1 MEEKNIEAIKTIVRE
16 FMNKMGFE
24 AKVEVKNATQ
34 EEKENVVCDISVNQ
48 DSNLLIGQY
57 GINLQ
62 ALQHIIRLI
71 IRKEMEDKLDFII
84 DVNSYRQEKNRSI
97 VEQARDGAQQ
107 ALTEGRA
114 IVLRPMSPYERRLI
128 HMELSKNDKVMTE
141 SIGEEENRKVVIKP
155 ADTAL

>member
-1 MEEKNIEAIKTIVRE
+1 MEEKNIEAIKTIVQE

-24 AKVEVKNATQ
+24 AKIEVKNTTQ
-34 EEKENVVCDISVNQ
+34 EEKKNVVCDINVNQ

-84 DVNSYRQEKNRSI
+84 DVNSYRQEKNRSVI
-97 VEQARDGAQQ
+97 EQAHNAAQQ

-128 HMELSKNDKVMTE
+128 HMELSKNDKVTTE

-155 ADTAL
+155 ASTSL